1 MSLNTL
7 ISSTIPAKK
16 AATRSSVASLSSSK
30 TSIRSNVGGA
40 TSSDFLNF
48 ATAKASNQTNLRD
61 LAISKKSRKSLAL
74 DRYNTLV
81 AAASAAL
88 LLHFEGTNGSQVTS
102 DSGANAAS
110 SSFVFAGVFG
120 QPTIS
125 TTRSKFGS
133 ASLAC
138 NITGYV
144 RVTNSSVSAI
154 ATGDFTLECFFY
166 ATSFGSGS
174 GWSTY
179 LSLGTSSAGVVLRIS
194 SSNQVQV
201 IINGTTQNVATI
213 ANGLNTWRHIAI
225 VRIGGTVK
233 VYYDGS
239 AIGNSFASSANIA
252 AASLFIGNA
261 NPTVTDND
269 YCSGNIDEVRL
280 LVGNGVYTGN
290 FLVPTSAFT
299 TQTQTPSLIPPSSL
313 LLHFDGTNGSSSTSD
328 SGQYAASSTITM
340 TGARFG
346 QTSISSGQAKFGST
360 SMSCNVTGYTSVVN
374 TNIPALGT
382 NDFTLE
388 FFMYPTSFGPGS
400 GWSTYIMLGTSSTG
414 LTIRIS
420 NSRFLQVTINGN
432 TYTSATAVIPN
443 TLNAWHHLAFVRSSG
458 VGRVYY
464 DGTDV
469 SGAISSNYSLA
480 AATLYIGN
488 ANPAVTDN
496 DYCAGYV
503 DELRLLQNIAIY
515 TGNFSSPGSAFAS

>member
-7 ISSTIPAKK
+7 ISSTIPARV

-30 TSIRSNVGGA
+30 TSIRTNPSAA

-48 ATAKASNQTNLRD
+48 ATAKANLQTNLRD
-61 LAISKKSRKSLAL
+61 LAVSKKSRKSLAL
-74 DRYNTLV
+74 ARFNTLV
-81 AAASAAL
+81 AAASAAIL
-88 LLHFEGTNGSQVTS
+88 MHFEGTNGSQVTS
-102 DSGANAAS
+102 DTGANAAS
-110 SSFVFAGVFG
+110 STILFSGSIG

-125 TTRSKFGS
+125 TTRSRFGS
-133 ASLAC
+133 SSMAC

-144 RVTNSSVSAI
+144 RVSNPNVSAI
-154 ATGDFTLECFFY
+154 GTGDFTLELFFF

-213 ANGLNTWRHIAI
+213 ANGLNAWRHMAV
-225 VRIGGTVK
+225 VRIGGTVR

-239 AIGNSFASSANIA
+239 AIGNSFSSSANIA
-252 AASLFIGNA
+252 AASLWIGNA
-261 NPTVTDND
+261 NPSVTDND
-269 YCSGNIDEVRL
+269 YCSGNIDTVRL

-340 TGARFG
+340 TGGRFG
-346 QTSISSGQAKFGST
+346 QTSLSSSQAKFGST
-360 SMSCNVTGYTSVVN
+360 SMAGNVTGYTSVAN
-374 TNIPALGT
+374 PNIPALGT
-382 NDFTLE
+382 SDFTLE
-388 FFMYPTSFGPGS
+388 FFLYPTSFGPGS
-400 GWSTYIMLGTSSTG
+400 GWSTYIMLGTSSAG

-420 NSRFLQVTINGN
+420 NTRQLQVTMNGN
-432 TYTSATAVIPN
+432 TYTSAAGVIPN
-443 TLNAWHHLAFVRSSG
+443 TLNTWHHLAFVRSSG

-464 DGTDV
+464 NGTDV
-469 SGAISSNYSLA
+469 SGAISSNYNIA

-488 ANPAVTDN
+488 ANPGVTDN
-496 DYCAGYV
+496 DYCAGFI

-515 TGNFSSPGSAFAS
+515 TANFSSPAAAFAS